1 MTNTQRLKAIHKF
14 DQTLAYLN
22 SLPIPVVQMIDVV
35 LDDGV
40 VVVTP
45 RDLIHHEICLTDC
58 LCCPC
63 WCH

>member
-1 MTNTQRLKAIHKF
+1 MNELNRLRVIHKL
-14 DQTLAYLN
+14 DQLLGHMALVPPPQTAMVDITLY
-22 SLPIPVVQMIDVV
+22 
-35 LDDGV
+35 DGV

-45 RDLIHHEICLTDC
+45 MDLIHHEICWTDC